1 MVYYFFGCCCC
12 SYCWLLLKGFCFLT
26 VWCSLHQQQFVARW
40 NALKIDKTNYQLKG
54 RVENDEQKL
63 HNSMEKAR
71 ESEWVR
77 AATKLK
83 ERKNLIFIY
92 LTVAISAKS
101 QNVDHHSGVC
111 VCWRSLAL
119 FQLYLTEL
127 RNSNLFMLRTIFLR
141 LSVTGVQCID
151 SNFNCESNFNVR
163 KTILHVI

>member
-1 MVYYFFGCCCC
+1 MVYYFFGCCC
-12 SYCWLLLKGFCFLT
+12 CWLLLKGFCFLT

-54 RVENDEQKL
+54 RVENDEHKL

-71 ESEWVR
+71 ERKRVSESWNQI
-77 AATKLK
+77 
-83 ERKNLIFIY
+83 EREKNLIFIY

-111 VCWRSLAL
+111 WRSLAL

-127 RNSNLFMLRTIFLR
+127 RHSNLFMLRTIFYDFEPLVCSAAA
-141 LSVTGVQCID
+141 LTSVV
-151 SNFNCESNFNVR
+151 
-163 KTILHVI
+163 TILHV